1 MKLFY
6 KLVEFTTV
14 FFIYS
19 IGLVFGLL
27 VLALFTIGLIASWN
41 FILGGF

>member
-6 KLVEFTTV
+6 KLIEFTTV

-27 VLALFTIGLIASWN
+27 VLALLVIGVVSSWN